1 MNEKTLVFDN
11 GGAMDGNLVA
21 ALMNGNNR
29 NNGYGNGY
37 GWEWM
42 WMILLWA
49 LWGGNGWGGFGG
61 RGNGLS
67 NLPAELNGDAGR
79 QLLMNAI
86 QGNGTAINQLASS
99 LNCSVQQIQ
108 TALCNIQA
116 QSGLS
121 AQQIINAVQSGN
133 AQVLSQMA
141 SCCCD
146 VRTAIER
153 QGYESQLATLNQTNT
168 LTSNANTQFNAL
180 GSKIDAQTQVIN
192 DRFCALEMREM
203 QNKLDAER
211 AKSAALA
218 GQLSQEHQTAT
229 IMQSQA
235 KFGVL
240 TNGINYQFYTDLD
253 TPNKMDDKPFFEIDM
268 LNLKDSH
275 IEKLKQFRH
284 DQYNTYMILNSATEM
299 KYINA
304 LRSLI
309 VKESS
314 NPSDLFVKFM
324 TKQVYDGV
332 VTKNIIDEF
341 RPMIQRAFQQYTND
355 YINERLKSAITP
367 DVPSVEVSSNVS
379 TEKSV
384 ANEEDMQDGNKIVTT
399 DEELMGFYI
408 VRAILCNTVDLDR
421 VVDRDAQSYFAI
433 LFDDNNR
440 KPICRLHFN
449 GGKKYV
455 ETFDEE
461 KKGTKHLIT
470 ALTDIYKLS
479 DQLISTVK
487 FYLK

>member
-1 MNEKTLVFDN
+1 
-11 GGAMDGNLVA
+11 
-21 ALMNGNNR
+21 
-29 NNGYGNGY
+29 
-37 GWEWM
+37 
-42 WMILLWA
+42 MI
-49 LWGGNGWGGFGG
+49 
-61 RGNGLS
+61 
-67 NLPAELNGDAGR
+67 EL
-79 QLLMNAI
+79 
-86 QGNGTAINQLASS
+86 T
-99 LNCSVQQIQ
+99 
-108 TALCNIQA
+108 
-116 QSGLS
+116 
-121 AQQIINAVQSGN
+121 
-133 AQVLSQMA
+133 
-141 SCCCD
+141 
-146 VRTAIER
+146 
-153 QGYESQLATLNQTNT
+153 
-168 LTSNANTQFNAL
+168 
-180 GSKIDAQTQVIN
+180 
-192 DRFCALEMREM
+192 
-203 QNKLDAER
+203 
-211 AKSAALA
+211 
-218 GQLSQEHQTAT
+218 
-229 IMQSQA
+229 
-235 KFGVL
+235 
-240 TNGINYQFYTDLD
+240 
-253 TPNKMDDKPFFEIDM
+253 
-268 LNLKDSH
+268 LKDSH

>member
-1 MNEKTLVFDN
+1 MLRKIKRGGRNNRYRHTSDATRNRRYAKRADKTYILVPYNGYNSSYKHFVHHRISILLRGFYERYSLGKNAAGNDFPNDNSGADSHYGGRSIWGQIDNLINRYHWTLEYILWGISWANVQLMISDALKTDCKSKSTTNIPNNEQSKVPDIIVLPFLQALGYDIFNPEEVTPECICDYGTKKGEKIDYTVC
-11 GGAMDGNLVA
+11 MDGEPIMLIECKHWSA
-21 ALMNGNNR
+21 D
-29 NNGYGNGY
+29 
-37 GWEWM
+37 
-42 WMILLWA
+42 
-49 LWGGNGWGGFGG
+49 
-61 RGNGLS
+61 LS
-67 NLPAELNGDAGR
+67 KYKA
-79 QLLMNAI
+79 QLFRYYH
-86 QGNGTAINQLASS
+86 
-99 LNCSVQQIQ
+99 V
-108 TALCNIQA
+108 
-116 QSGLS
+116 
-121 AQQIINAVQSGN
+121 
-133 AQVLSQMA
+133 
-141 SCCCD
+141 
-146 VRTAIER
+146 
-153 QGYESQLATLNQTNT
+153 
-168 LTSNANTQFNAL
+168 
-180 GSKIDAQTQVIN
+180 
-192 DRFCALEMREM
+192 
-203 QNKLDAER
+203 
-211 AKSAALA
+211 
-218 GQLSQEHQTAT
+218 
-229 IMQSQA
+229 SQA

>member
-1 MNEKTLVFDN
+1 MYLGLTEGVALRCAHRLGRYVKHIRDLFIAHPHHIEFHHFLLPLGQSGIELGAAYNAGILAFAFDRTTHILKGEAPHPVDVLPVVQPSEIAANKTVADQEPVVVHVCTALAVNLGESLECFRIFGLDAGKQCPCQHLVF
-11 GGAMDGNLVA
+11 GLVSMDGEPIMLIECKHWSA
-21 ALMNGNNR
+21 D
-29 NNGYGNGY
+29 
-37 GWEWM
+37 
-42 WMILLWA
+42 
-49 LWGGNGWGGFGG
+49 
-61 RGNGLS
+61 LS
-67 NLPAELNGDAGR
+67 KYKA
-79 QLLMNAI
+79 QLFRYYH
-86 QGNGTAINQLASS
+86 
-99 LNCSVQQIQ
+99 V
-108 TALCNIQA
+108 
-116 QSGLS
+116 
-121 AQQIINAVQSGN
+121 
-133 AQVLSQMA
+133 
-141 SCCCD
+141 
-146 VRTAIER
+146 
-153 QGYESQLATLNQTNT
+153 
-168 LTSNANTQFNAL
+168 
-180 GSKIDAQTQVIN
+180 
-192 DRFCALEMREM
+192 
-203 QNKLDAER
+203 
-211 AKSAALA
+211 
-218 GQLSQEHQTAT
+218 
-229 IMQSQA
+229 SQA

>member
-1 MNEKTLVFDN
+1 MDFKDELLILAERVGKLKDNVKTEEATKTSFVLPFLQALGYDIFNPEEVTPECICDYGTKKGEKIDYTVC
-11 GGAMDGNLVA
+11 MDGEPIMLIECKHWSA
-21 ALMNGNNR
+21 D
-29 NNGYGNGY
+29 
-37 GWEWM
+37 
-42 WMILLWA
+42 
-49 LWGGNGWGGFGG
+49 
-61 RGNGLS
+61 LS
-67 NLPAELNGDAGR
+67 KYKA
-79 QLLMNAI
+79 QLFRYYH
-86 QGNGTAINQLASS
+86 
-99 LNCSVQQIQ
+99 V
-108 TALCNIQA
+108 
-116 QSGLS
+116 
-121 AQQIINAVQSGN
+121 
-133 AQVLSQMA
+133 
-141 SCCCD
+141 
-146 VRTAIER
+146 
-153 QGYESQLATLNQTNT
+153 
-168 LTSNANTQFNAL
+168 
-180 GSKIDAQTQVIN
+180 
-192 DRFCALEMREM
+192 
-203 QNKLDAER
+203 
-211 AKSAALA
+211 
-218 GQLSQEHQTAT
+218 
-229 IMQSQA
+229 SQA

-332 VTKNIIDEF
+332 VTKNIID
-341 RPMIQRAFQQYTND
+341 
-355 YINERLKSAITP
+355 
-367 DVPSVEVSSNVS
+367 EVSSNVS

>member
-1 MNEKTLVFDN
+1 MDFKDELLILAERVGKLKDNVKTEEATKTSFVLPFLQALGYDIFNPEEVTPECICDYGTKKGEKIDYTVC
-11 GGAMDGNLVA
+11 MDGEPIMLIECKHWSA
-21 ALMNGNNR
+21 D
-29 NNGYGNGY
+29 
-37 GWEWM
+37 
-42 WMILLWA
+42 
-49 LWGGNGWGGFGG
+49 
-61 RGNGLS
+61 LS
-67 NLPAELNGDAGR
+67 KYKA
-79 QLLMNAI
+79 QLFRYYH
-86 QGNGTAINQLASS
+86 
-99 LNCSVQQIQ
+99 V
-108 TALCNIQA
+108 
-116 QSGLS
+116 
-121 AQQIINAVQSGN
+121 
-133 AQVLSQMA
+133 
-141 SCCCD
+141 
-146 VRTAIER
+146 
-153 QGYESQLATLNQTNT
+153 
-168 LTSNANTQFNAL
+168 
-180 GSKIDAQTQVIN
+180 
-192 DRFCALEMREM
+192 
-203 QNKLDAER
+203 
-211 AKSAALA
+211 
-218 GQLSQEHQTAT
+218 
-229 IMQSQA
+229 SQA

-461 KKGTKHLIT
+461 KKETKHLIT

>member
-1 MNEKTLVFDN
+1 MFANLTKGAPVYVLDMRGTPKYYMATLEEAPQPYFPAPGNFPPAQPSVSFPVGDQKWVVPVNADMVTKDGLTVTTSRERLIDAINAAKQQSQSVVDSLEKIDYTVC
-11 GGAMDGNLVA
+11 MDGEPIMLIECKHWSA
-21 ALMNGNNR
+21 D
-29 NNGYGNGY
+29 
-37 GWEWM
+37 
-42 WMILLWA
+42 
-49 LWGGNGWGGFGG
+49 
-61 RGNGLS
+61 LS
-67 NLPAELNGDAGR
+67 KYKA
-79 QLLMNAI
+79 QLFRYYH
-86 QGNGTAINQLASS
+86 
-99 LNCSVQQIQ
+99 V
-108 TALCNIQA
+108 
-116 QSGLS
+116 
-121 AQQIINAVQSGN
+121 
-133 AQVLSQMA
+133 
-141 SCCCD
+141 
-146 VRTAIER
+146 
-153 QGYESQLATLNQTNT
+153 
-168 LTSNANTQFNAL
+168 
-180 GSKIDAQTQVIN
+180 
-192 DRFCALEMREM
+192 
-203 QNKLDAER
+203 
-211 AKSAALA
+211 
-218 GQLSQEHQTAT
+218 
-229 IMQSQA
+229 SQA

>member
-1 MNEKTLVFDN
+1 MDFKDELLILAERVGKLKDNVKTEEATKTSFVLPFLQALGYDIFNPEEVTPECICDYGTKKGEKIDYTVC
-11 GGAMDGNLVA
+11 MDGEPIMLIECKHWSA
-21 ALMNGNNR
+21 D
-29 NNGYGNGY
+29 
-37 GWEWM
+37 
-42 WMILLWA
+42 
-49 LWGGNGWGGFGG
+49 
-61 RGNGLS
+61 LS
-67 NLPAELNGDAGR
+67 KYKA
-79 QLLMNAI
+79 QLFRYYH
-86 QGNGTAINQLASS
+86 
-99 LNCSVQQIQ
+99 V
-108 TALCNIQA
+108 
-116 QSGLS
+116 
-121 AQQIINAVQSGN
+121 
-133 AQVLSQMA
+133 
-141 SCCCD
+141 
-146 VRTAIER
+146 
-153 QGYESQLATLNQTNT
+153 
-168 LTSNANTQFNAL
+168 
-180 GSKIDAQTQVIN
+180 
-192 DRFCALEMREM
+192 
-203 QNKLDAER
+203 
-211 AKSAALA
+211 
-218 GQLSQEHQTAT
+218 
-229 IMQSQA
+229 SQA

-399 DEELMGFYI
+399 DEEQRMRILRVLEDHMVIEIKGGGIWLKAAANLSVCKDQGGCAVIYNEQRKQEERDNLELRNLKI
-408 VRAILCNTVDLDR
+408 SRREAHWAIAL
-421 VVDRDAQSYFAI
+421 AI
-433 LFDDNNR
+433 ISICASQFWGHTIFEWTWIAMQKISKLLF
-440 KPICRLHFN
+440 
-449 GGKKYV
+449 
-455 ETFDEE
+455 
-461 KKGTKHLIT
+461 
-470 ALTDIYKLS
+470 
-479 DQLISTVK
+479 
-487 FYLK
+487 

>member
-1 MNEKTLVFDN
+1 MDFKDELLILAERVGKLKDNVKTEEATKTSFVLPFLQALGYDIFNPEEVTPECICDYGTKKGEKIDYTVC
-11 GGAMDGNLVA
+11 MDGEPIMLIECKHWSA
-21 ALMNGNNR
+21 D
-29 NNGYGNGY
+29 
-37 GWEWM
+37 
-42 WMILLWA
+42 
-49 LWGGNGWGGFGG
+49 
-61 RGNGLS
+61 LS
-67 NLPAELNGDAGR
+67 KYKA
-79 QLLMNAI
+79 QLFRYYH
-86 QGNGTAINQLASS
+86 
-99 LNCSVQQIQ
+99 V
-108 TALCNIQA
+108 
-116 QSGLS
+116 
-121 AQQIINAVQSGN
+121 
-133 AQVLSQMA
+133 
-141 SCCCD
+141 
-146 VRTAIER
+146 
-153 QGYESQLATLNQTNT
+153 
-168 LTSNANTQFNAL
+168 
-180 GSKIDAQTQVIN
+180 
-192 DRFCALEMREM
+192 
-203 QNKLDAER
+203 
-211 AKSAALA
+211 
-218 GQLSQEHQTAT
+218 
-229 IMQSQA
+229 SQA

-487 FYLK
+487 FYLLNSTCKCNRILINNLFKFFVWREVSKSFTRSIIEFIFNPLNLFVGYFTKVLTLWDILPDKPVGVFIGTTFP